1 MEHVMT
7 QLQIP
12 AQSFFS
18 VPNQISI
25 LWMPSFHMP
34 NIPEKQHPQSI
45 AITKVEKLY
54 LILQIHSAHKKF
66 FT

>member
-7 QLQIP
+7 QLQVP

-34 NIPEKQHPQSI
+34 NIPKKQHPQSI
-45 AITKVEKLY
+45 AITEVEKLH
-54 LILQIHSAHKKF
+54 LISQIHSAQKF